1 MPKPRASSEG
11 RARTARPS
19 LCLLGVL
26 ATLSVAA
33 LAPAV
38 AQAEKLETL
47 VLTETSPKTT
57 SSQPAGST
65 EPKVIGRGDGVIT
78 TGIGFGRPRTSAIA
92 SVLDPNNEVAIY
104 TNAGCTGTP
113 VATGTVGVL
122 EGAGI
127 PVEVSPDSPTTFY
140 ATESDPAHI
149 LETSD
154 CSTPGL
160 TYWHSSTA
168 PPMGSEPP
176 AGEPPAGEPPAS
188 QPPAVDGNHPAAAAP
203 LPPRLRTQP
212 GGPANDNTPRVVG
225 AAPGA
230 DSVKIFGNSS
240 CSGAPLAKVSA
251 GELAA
256 GVELRVPDN
265 SSTDFTGLSVGNG
278 KQSFCSPPATYIEDS
293 TPPRTRITMGPG
305 AKTRHRKVVFRF
317 ADMAGDPLGAS
328 FACKVDRGKWKAC
341 RSPFKLRHLS
351 YRRHTLRVRGTDLIG
366 NAEAKAAKRSFKV
379 IH

>member
-1 MPKPRASSEG
+1 MSKPHASITERRAH
-11 RARTARPS
+11 RARLS
-19 LCLLGVL
+19 VCLLGALSAL
-26 ATLSVAA
+26 ALA

-38 AQAEKLETL
+38 ARAEKLETL
-47 VLTETSPKTT
+47 ILTETNPKTT
-57 SSQPAGST
+57 SSQPASST
-65 EPKVIGRGDGVIT
+65 KPLVIGRGDGVIT
-78 TGIGFGRPRTSAIA
+78 TGIGFGGHRASAIA
-92 SVLDPNNEVAIY
+92 SALNPNNEVAIY
-104 TNAGCTGTP
+104 ANAGCTGTP

-127 PVEVSPDSPTTFY
+127 PVEVSPDSTTTFY
-140 ATESDPAHI
+140 ATESDPAHV

-168 PPMGSEPP
+168 PPTGSEPP
-176 AGEPPAGEPPAS
+176 AGEPPTS
-188 QPPAVDGNHPAAAAP
+188 QPPAVDENHPAAAAP

-225 AAPGA
+225 TASGA

-251 GELAA
+251 AELAA
-256 GVELRVPDN
+256 GVELRVADN
-265 SSTDFTGLSVGNG
+265 STTDFTGLSVGNG

-317 ADMAGDPLGAS
+317 ADTAGDPLGAS

-351 YRRHTLRVRGTDLIG
+351 YRRHTLRVRGTDPIG